1 MNGLGSQPKFKSKV
15 SAIIEAI
22 EEEDYEIDAQNRER
36 NLTNEVHF
44 IETNTTAAFPER
56 NSVATSLAQSQR
68 MAKST
73 GESFQMYREALG
85 TQVASFIQEQKLLE
99 PQPVVVETKMEF
111 AAEKSQNE
119 MIYNIAVMSGSK
131 EDNAQFIT
139 SLMQVSLPKP
149 FTCIF
154 QK

>member
-56 NSVATSLAQSQR
+56 NSVATSLA
-68 MAKST
+68 
-73 GESFQMYREALG
+73 
-85 TQVASFIQEQKLLE
+85 
-99 PQPVVVETKMEF
+99 
-111 AAEKSQNE
+111 
-119 MIYNIAVMSGSK
+119 
-131 EDNAQFIT
+131 
-139 SLMQVSLPKP
+139 
-149 FTCIF
+149 
-154 QK
+154 